1 MLWPTALNHL
11 WLNYRNGHAQMRLEL
26 SESYFCFITMLR
38 FLPKVGICTGLG
50 TIPAMC
56 KGVWKTAHVPA
67 NLAVPRN
74 LCPFPRAPVAC
85 LPPIP

>member
-1 MLWPTALNHL
+1 
-11 WLNYRNGHAQMRLEL
+11 MRLEL

-85 LPPIP
+85 LPPILYRSSTPLSPWGEGVFRA